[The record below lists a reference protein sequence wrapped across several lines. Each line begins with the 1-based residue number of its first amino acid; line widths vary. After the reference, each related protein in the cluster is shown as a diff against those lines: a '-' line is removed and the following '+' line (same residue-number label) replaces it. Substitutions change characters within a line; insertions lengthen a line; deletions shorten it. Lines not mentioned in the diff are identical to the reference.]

1 MVTVDFK
8 VLTSMCIISRSHL
21 LPVHLGTVRWPMADG
36 ITYVCRPQGISTCF
50 LACYC
55 VHMRSPSHR
64 SNLTELK
71 HSILCRGAHSLET
84 ICLLLALKIEHPRNV
99 HLIRGNHEASD
110 INALF
115 GFRIECIER
124 LGDPNGIWAWQRLNA
139 LFNWLPLAATI
150 EEKVLCMHG
159 GETPQT
165 AK

>member
-1 MVTVDFK
+1 M
-8 VLTSMCIISRSHL
+8 
-21 LPVHLGTVRWPMADG
+21 PVRLGTVRWLLADG
-36 ITYVCRPQGISTCF
+36 ITHVCQPQGVSTCF
-50 LACYC
+50 LACYSV
-55 VHMRSPSHR
+55 VHMKSPSLM
-64 SNLTELK
+64 SNLTELE